1 MNVNS
6 IINMILRIIMRKGIN
21 AGINKGMHAM
31 RGGGGNQS
39 RGRANQ
45 AAPQQMMSPEEQADF
60 DELKRQK
67 KEARRAENKAKHKQQ
82 NTIERM

>member
-1 MNVNS
+1 MNANF

-21 AGINKGMHAM
+21 AGINKGLRAM
-31 RGGGGNQS
+31 RGSGANQS

-45 AAPQQMMSPEEQADF
+45 ASPQQMMSPEEQADF
-60 DELKRQK
+60 DEFKRQK
-67 KEARRAENKAKHKQQ
+67 KEARRAENKANRKQQ